1 MIPPEQKAA
10 NMTMRFTRRAAMAA
24 GVATLA
30 APGILRAQTAT
41 VKIGLI
47 HPVTGAVAYG
57 GQLCRTGGR
66 AAIDDINA
74 AGGIKSM
81 GGMKLEALLGD
92 AQSRPDI
99 GASLV
104 DQMAEQGAAGF
115 TGCFT
120 SPIGLAAT
128 QAAAKYNLPF
138 CIDSGIADSITQ
150 RGLKN
155 VYRLFPT
162 NTATT
167 SDAMAAL
174 DQINKKAGGVAKTA
188 VIVHEDGEFGTNT
201 AKLLA
206 PRLEAIGIKVLE
218 TVPHATPTRDF
229 TNIVLRIKSVKPDL
243 VMISDYNNEYVLL
256 ARTLTQQRVEL
267 AGIYSIAGGGFNLR
281 FVKEQP
287 SVAENII
294 DFNHWYN
301 PREPRSL
308 AFRKRFE
315 DAGVT
320 FSFELLFGYFAVK
333 LLADGI
339 ERAGTTDKAKVIDA
353 LAASTFS
360 DSILT
365 YGPTKFV
372 DGQNINAHATA
383 QQVQKA
389 DIHVVWPEQFSDAQA
404 VFPRPK
410 A

>member
-1 MIPPEQKAA
+1 MSIQ
-10 NMTMRFTRRAAMAA
+10 FTRRAALAVGA
-24 GVATLA
+24 ATLA
-30 APGILRAQTAT
+30 APGLLRAQGAT

-57 GQLCRTGGR
+57 GQLCRQGGR
-66 AAIDDINA
+66 AAIDDLNA

-81 GGMKLEALLGD
+81 GGAKLEALLGD

-104 DQMAEQGAAGF
+104 DQMAEQGVVGF
-115 TGCFT
+115 TGSFA
-120 SPIGLAAT
+120 SPIVLAAS

-138 CIDSGIADSITQ
+138 CVDSGIADSITQ

-155 VYRLFPT
+155 VYRLFPNST
-162 NTATT
+162 TTT
-167 SDAMAAL
+167 SDAMTAL
-174 DQINKKAGGVAKTA
+174 DQINKKAGSVAKTV

-201 AKLLA
+201 ARLLA
-206 PRLEAIGIKVLE
+206 PRLEAIGLKVIE
-218 TVPHATPTRDF
+218 TIPHATPTRDF
-229 TNIVLRIKSVKPDL
+229 TNIVLRIKAAKPDI
-243 VMISDYNNEYVLL
+243 VMISNYNNEYTLL
-256 ARTLTQQRVEL
+256 ARTITQQRVEL
-267 AGIYSIAGGGFNLR
+267 AGIYTIAGGGFNLR

-301 PREPRSL
+301 PKEPRSL

-315 DAGVT
+315 DAGTV
-320 FSFELLFGYFAVK
+320 FSWELIFGYFAVR
-333 LLADGI
+333 LLADAI
-339 ERAGTTDKAKVIDA
+339 ERAGSADKEKVIEA
-353 LAASTFS
+353 LSTSTFS
-360 DSILT
+360 DPILT

-372 DGQNINAHATA
+372 DGQNINAHPTA
-383 QQVQKA
+383 QQVQKG
-389 DIHVVWPEQFSDAQA
+389 DIQVVWPEQFANTPA